1 MERKCQTKNKR
12 VFSGSGNNIV
22 KTPIKTTGANRL
34 EEENKRLKSELIR
47 KERIIQDYQRRIN
60 SLNKTVNELRAKLNQ
75 SKSNH
80 SRAPQRSSTNNN
92 NNYHGSDFDEF
103 TNNFFRNPELLF
115 SDMFGQGQT
124 YAPQFEDN
132 VYQQEPSNLEEDI
145 INQLYP
151 NPDNMTYEQLLALE
165 EQVGSV
171 SKGLTKNE
179 ISVSLYF
186 FYNNIFRKFLLFPF
200 RRKITKTVINV
211 RYVSMSSKRR
221 KE

>member
-1 MERKCQTKNKR
+1 MERKFQPTKKR
-12 VFSGSGNNIV
+12 VFSGSGNTIV
-22 KTPIKTTGANRL
+22 RTPIKNTGANRL

-115 SDMFGQGQT
+115 SDMFGQGQS

-186 FYNNIFRKFLLFPF
+186 FYNNF
-200 RRKITKTVINV
+200 
-211 RYVSMSSKRR
+211 
-221 KE
+221 